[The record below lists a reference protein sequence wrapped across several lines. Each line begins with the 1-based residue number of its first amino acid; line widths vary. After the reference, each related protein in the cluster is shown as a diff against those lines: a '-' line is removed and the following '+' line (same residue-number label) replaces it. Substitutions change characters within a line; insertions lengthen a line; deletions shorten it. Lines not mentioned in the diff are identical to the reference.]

1 MSFQTTIIA
10 GYVGGEVTV
19 AQVGESKVAN
29 FSVAVNERFGQTERT
44 SWFKVA
50 AWDALADVATEH
62 VTKGR
67 MILIEGRISGN
78 AWVDRDG
85 ELQFTLNLNAQKMQ
99 LLGSKPE
106 QAE

>member
-44 SWFKVA
+44 SWYKIA
-50 AWDALADVATEH
+50 AWDGLADVALEH

-67 MILIEGRISGN
+67 MILIEGRVSGN
-78 AWVDRDG
+78 PWVDRNG
-85 ELQFTLNLNAQKMQ
+85 ELQFTLSLNAQKLQ

-106 QAE
+106 PAV